1 MSNVTIWHNPRCAK
15 SRQTLEL
22 LRARGVE
29 PKIVEYLKARPSVEQ
44 LRDAAKKLSA
54 RPADMMR
61 KKEPAWRERDLN
73 NAESDDDLFEAMFH
87 EPVLIERPIVFR
99 GDTAVIGRPPE
110 AVLAII

>member
-29 PKIVEYLKARPSVEQ
+29 PKIVEYLKARPSIDQ
-44 LRDAAKKLSA
+44 LKDAAEKLSA
-54 RPADMMR
+54 KPRDMMR
-61 KKEPAWRERDLN
+61 KKEPAWRERDLD
-73 NAESDDDLFEAMFH
+73 NAQSDDDLFEAMFH
-87 EPVLIERPIVFR
+87 EPVLIERPIVFC